1 MLEQEYLELVNQLKE
16 SFDKKEKEV
25 ENIKENYFN
34 LFKSLISVYG
44 VMRIIDDANEEDKP
58 VLIEIVREYLSS
70 IISPIINLSLNSNE

>member
-44 VMRIIDDANEEDKP
+44 VMRIIDDANE
-58 VLIEIVREYLSS
+58 
-70 IISPIINLSLNSNE
+70 

>member
-44 VMRIIDDANEEDKP
+44 VMRIIDDATEEDRP

>member
-25 ENIKENYFN
+25 EIIKENYFA

-44 VMRIIDDANEEDKP
+44 VIRIIDDANEEDKP
-58 VLIEIVREYLSS
+58 VLIEIIREYLSS